1 MQCAPTFSNLTTTTD
16 NMVETDITERPYRLF
31 IVGLLTTTSLTLLL
45 YKFIP
50 TYNLLGGQW
59 TIYNPG
65 QTNPELVTNVESY
78 TNIDILLK
86 LGIYNLVYWSIFIL
100 IYTALPHL
108 TRIRF
113 QSTYVKF
120 HFATSILAFVFI
132 ICLNSKVTFASTY
145 LNSGPSDIYIS
156 ADLSKYDISQ
166 FNREFQFRSSL
177 ISTTSLIGIAFLIFG
192 TGLFFANVNKG
203 LRRIEP

>member
-1 MQCAPTFSNLTTTTD
+1 
-16 NMVETDITERPYRLF
+16 MVATDITDRPYRLF
-31 IVGLLTTTSLTLLL
+31 IIGLLTTTTLTLLL

-50 TYNLLGGQW
+50 TYNLLGEQW
-59 TIYNPG
+59 TIYTPG
-65 QTNPELVTNVESY
+65 QTTPELVTNVKSY

-86 LGIYNLVYWSIFIL
+86 LGICNFVYWSIFSL

-113 QSTYVKF
+113 QSTYLKF
-120 HFATSILAFVFI
+120 HFASSILAFVFI
-132 ICLNSKVTFASTY
+132 ICLNNKVTFASTY

-166 FNREFQFRSSL
+166 FSRAFQFRSSL
-177 ISTTSLIGIAFLIFG
+177 ISTTSLIGIAFLVFG
-192 TGLFFANVNKG
+192 TGLFFANINKG
-203 LRRIEP
+203 LKRTEH